1 MGPIGYPEKWV
12 TIYWPKTHNVSE
24 ERSPQLLSGGNLK
37 YLIFGGV
44 VEWLQLAQLVFVGA
58 QSV

>member
-12 TIYWPKTHNVSE
+12 TIYWPTPSNVSK

-44 VEWLQLAQLVFVGA
+44 VGWLQLAQLVFVGA